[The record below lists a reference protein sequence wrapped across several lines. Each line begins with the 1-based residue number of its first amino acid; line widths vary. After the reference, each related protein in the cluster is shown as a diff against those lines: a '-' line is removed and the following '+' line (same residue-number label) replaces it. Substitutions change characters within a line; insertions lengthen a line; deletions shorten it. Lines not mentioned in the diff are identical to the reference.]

1 VTLVD
6 TSIWVDHLRCGNAV
20 LQQRL
25 VDGMVLT
32 HPFIVGELACG
43 HLRARD
49 EVLGLLRA
57 LPAAR
62 VVEHD
67 EMLDFIERHG
77 LAGRGIGWIDAHLLA
92 SARLAHAG
100 LWTLDRALSGAAE
113 RAGVVAAGVVVYFL
127 VATTVLRGTLL

>member
-1 VTLVD
+1 MTLVD
-6 TSIWVDHLRCGNAV
+6 TSIWVDHLRRGNAT

-25 VDGMVLT
+25 VDGTVLA

-67 EMLDFIERHG
+67 EMLDFIKRYA

-92 SARLAHAG
+92 SARLAHAE
-100 LWTLDRALSGAAE
+100 LWTLDHALADAAE
-113 RAGVVAAGVVVYFL
+113 RVGVVAAG
-127 VATTVLRGTLL
+127 AQ

>member
-1 VTLVD
+1 MTLVD
-6 TSIWVDHLRCGNAV
+6 TSIWVDHLRRGNAT

-25 VDGMVLT
+25 VDGTVLA

-67 EMLDFIERHG
+67 EVLDFIERYA
-77 LAGRGIGWIDAHLLA
+77 LSGRGIGWIDAHLLA
-92 SARLAHAG
+92 SARLAHAA
-100 LWTLDRALSGAAE
+100 LWTLDHALADAAE
-113 RAGVVAAGVVVYFL
+113 RVGVVAAG
-127 VATTVLRGTLL
+127 AQ